1 MVISV
6 NYTVLF
12 SQILSHVLCSC
23 IMHTDPC
30 DISQGDISIRQ
41 QFPPPGALLDVN
53 VEEFLY
59 RLRF

>member
-1 MVISV
+1 
-6 NYTVLF
+6 
-12 SQILSHVLCSC
+12 
-23 IMHTDPC
+23 MHTDPC

-41 QFPPPGALLDVN
+41 QFAPPGALLDVN